1 MSKFLCLGLD
11 LPTVIRLATVNA
23 AKAIGRPELGTL
35 APGAVGDASILEIR
49 SGRYEFLD
57 AIGESVEGTER
68 LAASGVVLGGK
79 WWHPA

>member
-1 MSKFLCLGLD
+1 MSKFLCLGVD
-11 LPTVIRLATVNA
+11 LPTVVRLATVNA
-23 AKAIGRPELGTL
+23 AKAIGRAELGTL
-35 APGAVGDASILEIR
+35 APGAAGDASILEMR

-57 AIGESVEGTER
+57 AIGEKVEGTER